1 MTAVDGMVAVEVADP
16 LMVSLIS
23 ASFVMVVGMLTW
35 MVRELARIST
45 QQTRL
50 EERQKF
56 SEWRHDAHEV
66 RLREL
71 EHVAGLHGRHDPTD

>member
-1 MTAVDGMVAVEVADP
+1 MLAVEVADP

-66 RLREL
+66 RLHEL
-71 EHVAGLHGRHDPTD
+71 EQVAGAHGRHDPGGAQ